1 MMYDDYCKEV
11 LACGKEFIDENF
23 ESYNHFDS
31 LLDDMFDS
39 DDVTGNGSGSY
50 TFNTRLAQEN
60 VKDAIFDKDI
70 ILMFQDNS
78 VDIASTLMAGAEAL
92 DATIRSLILYDIAYK
107 LEDYYDQKAE
117 QQEEICSLGYY

>member
-1 MMYDDYCKEV
+1 MLYDDYCKEV
-11 LACGKEFIDENF
+11 LARGKEFIDENI

-31 LLDDMFDS
+31 LLDDMFVS

-50 TFNTRLAQEN
+50 TFDARLAQEN

-70 ILMFQDNS
+70 ILMFQDSS

-92 DATIRSLILYDIAYK
+92 DATIRSLVLYDIAYR
-107 LEDYYDQKAE
+107 LEDYYDEQKAE
-117 QQEEICSLGYY
+117 

>member
-1 MMYDDYCKEV
+1 MLYDDYCKEV
-11 LACGKEFIDENF
+11 LARGKEFIDENI

-31 LLDDMFDS
+31 LLDDMFVS

-50 TFNTRLAQEN
+50 TFDARLAQEN

-70 ILMFQDNS
+70 ILMFQDSS

-92 DATIRSLILYDIAYK
+92 DATIRSLVLYDIAYR
-107 LEDYYDQKAE
+107 LEDYSDEQKAE
-117 QQEEICSLGYY
+117 